1 MVRLIPTDE
10 AYFRLLDDLAGL
22 LTEAAAQLADLLAAP
37 EHAGPLVH
45 TIREIEHRADEL
57 THEITSRLDRTF
69 VTPFEPEDIH
79 ALARRIDAVVD
90 LAEDTAES
98 VQTFHVQGVDQRA
111 HQLARVLL
119 RACQALASGVAELKK
134 PKRVTAH
141 TQRVKELEE
150 EGDAV
155 FAAAM
160 EELFAGSTDPI
171 EVLKRKSLYD
181 KLEAAIDECDAVAK
195 VLESVAV
202 KHM

>member
-10 AYFRLLDDLAGL
+10 PYFRLLDDLVGL

-45 TIREIEHRADEL
+45 TIREIEHRADEV

-79 ALARRIDAVVD
+79 TLARRIGAVVD

-98 VQTFHVQGVDQRA
+98 VQTFDVHGIDQRA
-111 HQLARVLL
+111 LQLAGVLL
-119 RACQALASGVAELKK
+119 RACHALASGVAELKK

-150 EGDAV
+150 EGDTV

-160 EELFAGSTDPI
+160 EELFAGSTAPI

-181 KLEAAIDECDAVAK
+181 WRPRSTNATPSPGCWRA
-195 VLESVAV
+195 SR
-202 KHM
+202 